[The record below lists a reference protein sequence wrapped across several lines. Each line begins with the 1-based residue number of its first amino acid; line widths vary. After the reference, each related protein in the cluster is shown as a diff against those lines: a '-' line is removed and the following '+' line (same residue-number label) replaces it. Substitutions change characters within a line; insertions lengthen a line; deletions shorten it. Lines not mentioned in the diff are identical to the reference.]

1 MATKLTYDLTYDAP
15 LTDVGEM
22 LHGRRRSASRSA
34 TRRARSA
41 GPSASAPTAAA

>member
-1 MATKLTYDLTYDAP
+1 MSTRLTYDLTYDAP

-22 LHGRRRSASRSA
+22 LLDPAFRERGLRRPGRDPH
-34 TRRARSA
+34 